1 MLIMNQNQTYGEFN
15 IHDRRK
21 GNNAT
26 HLREHNQM
34 NNTDYNKNNQLYQR
48 NKFNTANISH
58 INYMNN
64 DMNNY
69 NVGNNNQHVQD
80 NANSFTNNYNINP
93 NDNYS
98 NNNMT
103 NVNNNMNNVN
113 NNMNN
118 VNNNMN
124 NINNNMN
131 SQAVSSNYVNT
142 HPILGKKQNYMFN
155 NDTNSSGINI
165 LNNKDTNVINRSSI
179 YNDKSFENKNNTA
192 EVGNYPMFSHNK
204 NVNMASH
211 ASDVRTMHG
220 FSNNRNMGYVQ
231 NFANV
236 PNVPTVPTVP
246 SVPNAPNVM
255 SMGGNKFVNPEM
267 GVKENSGFMNDQLK
281 FVNNNMHQSSDMIN
295 GNILNN
301 NTTNNFQ
308 TGNSI
313 GSSFLRKANLFL
325 NKGMEMMG
333 QESNNT
339 NNSGNDKGI
348 VHNIFETLTKNT
360 DTNSELN
367 NLVKKG
373 VTNMVMN
380 ELEKKMEI
388 NNSSFIRNKL
398 SILRDYFNVT
408 HSYVLSKIL
417 FIIVPYIYIRKAL
430 FESRTYYVYT
440 HLKKKMETNIQ
451 NKNYNS
457 SFIFNGNYNTYNPNT
472 DNINMNNNINNTR
485 FENNK
490 NNNNNI
496 FYNDKKE
503 NTETDNKMNNLNY
516 IDYNNNI
523 GIFQADLYIPL
534 MSVIT
539 YILLYTITVTAQKNN
554 FTFNPDNLF
563 NTSSYIFILLFF
575 ETAIVKFLFLLMCRD
590 INLPFLHILS
600 FISYKFVIMC
610 ALIITKFS
618 YYFLYFMYTSA
629 FGDIDD
635 NMKNREFDKKN
646 NSQVFKN
653 LNNNLSFQFSPYNII
668 LFLNSNGMYRLTQ
681 LYYYITVSVQMIQLF
696 KSIHLYIH
704 DNSNLSNEYNV
715 KRINMMILVFSFSQ
729 FFLCWMLT
737 PYFA

>member
-1 MLIMNQNQTYGEFN
+1 
-15 IHDRRK
+15 
-21 GNNAT
+21 
-26 HLREHNQM
+26 
-34 NNTDYNKNNQLYQR
+34 
-48 NKFNTANISH
+48 
-58 INYMNN
+58 
-64 DMNNY
+64 
-69 NVGNNNQHVQD
+69 
-80 NANSFTNNYNINP
+80 
-93 NDNYS
+93 
-98 NNNMT
+98 
-103 NVNNNMNNVN
+103 
-113 NNMNN
+113 
-118 VNNNMN
+118 
-124 NINNNMN
+124 
-131 SQAVSSNYVNT
+131 
-142 HPILGKKQNYMFN
+142 MFN

-165 LNNKDTNVINRSSI
+165 LNNKDTNIINRSTI
-179 YNDKSFENKNNTA
+179 YNDKNFENKNNTT
-192 EVGNYPMFSHNK
+192 EVDSYPIFNHNK

-211 ASDVRTMHG
+211 ANDVRTMHG

-231 NFANV
+231 NFPNMSNI
-236 PNVPTVPTVP
+236 PNVPI
-246 SVPNAPNVM
+246 VPNASNVM
-255 SMGGNKFVNPEM
+255 SMGGSKFGNSEM
-267 GVKENSGFMNDQLK
+267 GVKENISFMNDQLK

-333 QESNNT
+333 QESNNI
-339 NNSGNDKGI
+339 NNNGNDKGI

-440 HLKKKMETNIQ
+440 HLKKKMETNMQ

-457 SFIFNGNYNTYNPNT
+457 SFIFNGNYNAYNPNT

-490 NNNNNI
+490 SNGNA

-516 IDYNNNI
+516 INYNNNI

-618 YYFLYFMYTSA
+618 YYFLYFVYTSA
-629 FGDIDD
+629 FGGIDD
-635 NMKNREFDKKN
+635 DMKIPEFDKKS

-653 LNNNLSFQFSPYNII
+653 LNNNLSSQFSPYNLI
-668 LFLNSNGMYRLTQ
+668 LFLNSNAMYRLTQ

-704 DNSNLSNEYNV
+704 DNSNLSNEYNI

-729 FFLCWMLT
+729 FFMCWMLT

>member
-1 MLIMNQNQTYGEFN
+1 MNQNPTYGDFN

-21 GNNAT
+21 GNNVS
-26 HLREHNQM
+26 HLREQNQM
-34 NNTDYNKNNQLYQR
+34 TNTDYNKNNQIYQR
-48 NKFNTANISH
+48 NKLNTGNIPH

-64 DMNNY
+64 
-69 NVGNNNQHVQD
+69 VGNNNNHHVQD

-93 NDNYS
+93 NDNY
-98 NNNMT
+98 
-103 NVNNNMNNVN
+103 
-113 NNMNN
+113 
-118 VNNNMN
+118 
-124 NINNNMN
+124 NINPNDNFSNNNMN

-142 HPILGKKQNYMFN
+142 HPILGKKQNYMFS

-165 LNNKDTNVINRSSI
+165 LNNKDSNIINRSSI
-179 YNDKSFENKNNTA
+179 FNDKKFENKNNTT
-192 EVGNYPMFSHNK
+192 EVDNYPIFSHNK
-204 NVNMASH
+204 NVNMATH
-211 ASDVRTMHG
+211 ANDVRTMHG

-231 NFANV
+231 NFSNMSNV
-236 PNVPTVPTVP
+236 PNVPN
-246 SVPNAPNVM
+246 VPNGPNIM
-255 SMGGNKFVNPEM
+255 NMGSNKFGSPEM
-267 GVKENSGFMNDQLK
+267 GVKENSSFMNDQLK
-281 FVNNNMHQSSDMIN
+281 FVNNNMHQSSDVIN

-308 TGNSI
+308 TGNSSSI
-313 GSSFLRKANLFL
+313 GSSFLKKANLFL
-325 NKGMEMMG
+325 NKGMEIMS
-333 QESNNT
+333 QENNNT
-339 NNSGNDKGI
+339 NNNSNDKGI

-367 NLVKKG
+367 NLVKRG

-380 ELEKKMEI
+380 ELEKKIEI

-440 HLKKKMETNIQ
+440 HLKKKMETNMQ

-457 SFIFNGNYNTYNPNT
+457 SFIFNGNYNAYNNST
-472 DNINMNNNINNTR
+472 DNVSMNSNINNTR

-490 NNNNNI
+490 NNGNL

-554 FTFNPDNLF
+554 FIFNPDNLF

-575 ETAIVKFLFLLMCRD
+575 ETAIVKILFLLMCRD

-629 FGDIDD
+629 FGGIDD
-635 NMKNREFDKKN
+635 SMKNLEFDKKN

-653 LNNNLSFQFSPYNII
+653 LNNNMSYQLSPYNLI
-668 LFLNSNGMYRLTQ
+668 LFLNSNAMYRLTQ

-704 DNSNLSNEYNV
+704 DNSNLSNEYNI

-729 FFLCWMLT
+729 FFMCWMLT
-737 PYFA
+737 PYFT